1 MPGWRARSRPWWG
14 PAWGS
19 TGWPSTSGR
28 SPRSPSRRGRESPV
42 ATSPRRRSARAA
54 WGAPPRARRGA
65 GRRPAAPP
73 GSGGGHRGLG
83 HETVPDSA
91 WPEATGPSSGD
102 VPVLSRI
109 AHDRGHLAR
118 SLPDPTGGR
127 PVRVLTID
135 GERTVPVQEDAA
147 GPRLMWDEQTVL
159 PAGAVYL
166 GEADGV
172 PYAAVRGE
180 RSLTVD
186 GRPVDAWAGLRE
198 IGADL
203 DDLDAGLLVQAV
215 GILEWH
221 DRHRFSPLTGAPTTV
236 ERAGWVQRDPTTGT
250 EFFPRTDPAVIM
262 LVHDGAD
269 RVVLGRQA
277 VWPPGRFSILAGF
290 VEPGESAE
298 AAVAREVAEEVGLQ
312 VTDIRYVGSQPW
324 PFPQSLMLGF
334 VARAESGDTLR
345 LDPDEIEEAR
355 WSPRDDLP
363 WGAAPRA
370 LPPPV
375 SIARHI
381 LDRWIA

>member
-1 MPGWRARSRPWWG
+1 M
-14 PAWGS
+14 
-19 TGWPSTSGR
+19 
-28 SPRSPSRRGRESPV
+28 
-42 ATSPRRRSARAA
+42 
-54 WGAPPRARRGA
+54 
-65 GRRPAAPP
+65 
-73 GSGGGHRGLG
+73 
-83 HETVPDSA
+83 TVPASA
-91 WPEATGPSSGD
+91 WPEGTEPSRGD
-102 VPVLSRI
+102 VPVLSRV

-127 PVRVLTID
+127 PVRVLTVD
-135 GERTVPVQEDAA
+135 PQRTAPVAE
-147 GPRLMWDEQTVL
+147 GPTGPQLVWDEQPEL
-159 PAGAVYL
+159 PLGAVYL
-166 GEADGV
+166 GDADGV

-180 RSLTVD
+180 RSLTIN
-186 GRPVDAWAGLRE
+186 GRPVDSWSGLRE
-198 IGADL
+198 VGADL
-203 DDLDAGLLVQAV
+203 GDLDAGLLVEAI

-221 DRHRFSPLTGAPTTV
+221 DRHRFSPLTGNATTI
-236 ERAGWVQRDPTTGT
+236 ERAGWVQRDPETGT

-298 AAVAREVAEEVGLQ
+298 AAVAREVAEEVGLR

-334 VARAESGDTLR
+334 MARVDGADTLVP
-345 LDPDEIEEAR
+345 DPTEIEEAR
-355 WSPRDDLP
+355 WFTREELLRGD
-363 WGAAPRA
+363 GPRA

-381 LDRWIA
+381 LDRWIKDELPPTPR